1 MSLAYESAES
11 DIMLVPPRNPKTDR
25 LVTIPLMFYSYF
37 QAGFVETGICYFV
50 FYLVSPLSPSLSLP
64 LCLPLSVFLSPFLIG
79 TFLRRSSPPMAS
91 PSLTLPAQ
99 RMIISQHLP
108 RVHSLRMLD
117 MSIPPLTR
125 RTSSASP
132 KPPGIS

>member
-50 FYLVSPLSPSLSLP
+50 FYLVS
-64 LCLPLSVFLSPFLIG
+64 PLSVFLSPFLIG